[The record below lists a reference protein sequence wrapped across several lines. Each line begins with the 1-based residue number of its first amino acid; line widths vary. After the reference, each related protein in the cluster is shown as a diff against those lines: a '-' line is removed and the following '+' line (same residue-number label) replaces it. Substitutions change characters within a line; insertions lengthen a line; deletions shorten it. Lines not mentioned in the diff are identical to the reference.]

1 MEIAIVVSACD
12 ILGEGVV
19 WSARAGRVLW
29 TDIVGKKLWS
39 FDPVS
44 RVASSVDLSERLTCF
59 APTRDGSLLAG
70 FAGGLGVHVD
80 GRAEIRWPIEQDQP
94 TTRLNDGRLDREGR
108 FVFGTMDEGDA
119 GPKPIA
125 SVWSFDGSSPPM
137 KLLSGLR
144 ITNSLA
150 FSPDGRTMYV
160 ADTPTR
166 TIWAYDYSI
175 DGTASNGRL
184 FVEVDRGGGYP
195 DGSTVDSDGYL
206 WNCEW
211 EGHRVVRYDPRGRV
225 DRIVRLPVSK
235 PTCCAFGGDD
245 LSTLYIT
252 SARYGMTEDQIRAEP
267 DAGSLLAIVPGV
279 RGLADSLFKGTLA
292 G

>member
-1 MEIAIVVSACD
+1 MEIAIAASSSD

-19 WSARAGRVLW
+19 WSAHAGRVLW
-29 TDIVGKKLWS
+29 TDIIGRKLWS
-39 FDPVS
+39 FDPSS
-44 RVASSVDLSERLTCF
+44 RTASSVDLSERLTCF
-59 APTRDGSLLAG
+59 APTWDGSLLAG
-70 FAGGLGVHVD
+70 FAGGLGVQVD
-80 GRAEIRWPIEQDQP
+80 GQAEIRWPIEQDQP

-108 FVFGTMDEGDA
+108 FVFGTMDEGDT

-125 SVWSFDGSSPPM
+125 SVWSFDGSSSPM
-137 KLLSGLR
+137 KLLSGMK

-166 TIWAYDYSI
+166 TIWAYDYST
-175 DGTASNGRL
+175 DGIAINGRL
-184 FVEVDRGGGYP
+184 FAEVDSNGGYP

-211 EGHRVVRYDPRGRV
+211 EGHRIVRYDPRGRV
-225 DRIVRLPVSK
+225 DRVIRLPVSK

-267 DAGSLLAIVPGV
+267 EAGTLLAIVPGV
-279 RGLADSLFKGTLA
+279 TGLADTLFKGTMA
-292 G
+292 